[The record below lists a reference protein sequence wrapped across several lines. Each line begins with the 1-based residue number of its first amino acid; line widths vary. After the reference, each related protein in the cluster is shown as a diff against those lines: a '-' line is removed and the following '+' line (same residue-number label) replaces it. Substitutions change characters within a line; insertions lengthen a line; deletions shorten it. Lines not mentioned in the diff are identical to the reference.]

1 MNVLK
6 DLFEKAGS
14 WPTPWIKKMELV
26 YFLNF
31 FLIEG

>member
-14 WPTPWIKKMELV
+14 WPTAWIEKVELV
-26 YFLNF
+26 YFFNLF
-31 FLIEG
+31 FY

>member
-14 WPTPWIKKMELV
+14 WPTPMDRENRISVFIYL
-26 YFLNF
+26 F
-31 FLIEG
+31 IEG